1 MILSLGT
8 WIHFHDV
15 NLSILSTLCQQMKI
29 TEIIHIIF
37 SLIVHQTT
45 YQGPRVSVD
54 VSGNLILCCEPQICC
69 LALRA
74 ASHILGEPKGGFLLL
89 EERGPIRMGVRRAS
103 LGVSP
108 PRMAEG
114 WRYYAVS

>member
-1 MILSLGT
+1 MIKNELINMILSLGT

-54 VSGNLILCCEPQICC
+54 VSGNLILCCEPQICF

-74 ASHILGEPKGGFLLL
+74 ASNIVGEPRVDRSWKKGCPSGCAFGGLRL
-89 EERGPIRMGVRRAS
+89 V
-103 LGVSP
+103 
-108 PRMAEG
+108 
-114 WRYYAVS
+114 

>member
-69 LALRA
+69 LALRTA
-74 ASHILGEPKGGFLLL
+74 PHILKSRRVNSSFWKKGG
-89 EERGPIRMGVRRAS
+89 PS
-103 LGVSP
+103 
-108 PRMAEG
+108 G
-114 WRYYAVS
+114 WAFGGLRLV

>member
-29 TEIIHIIF
+29 TEITHIIF

-54 VSGNLILCCEPQICC
+54 VSGNLILCCKPQICC

-74 ASHILGEPKGGFLLL
+74 ASHILG
-89 EERGPIRMGVRRAS
+89 AQ
-103 LGVSP
+103 
-108 PRMAEG
+108 EG
-114 WRYYAVS
+114 S

>member
-29 TEIIHIIF
+29 TEITHIIF

-54 VSGNLILCCEPQICC
+54 VSGNLILCCKPQICC

-74 ASHILGEPKGGFLLL
+74 APHILGEPRVDCSFWKQGG
-89 EERGPIRMGVRRAS
+89 PS
-103 LGVSP
+103 
-108 PRMAEG
+108 G
-114 WRYYAVS
+114 WAFGGLRLV

>member
-1 MILSLGT
+1 MHDKNALINMILSLGT

-29 TEIIHIIF
+29 TEITHIIF
-37 SLIVHQTT
+37 SLIVHQTI

-74 ASHILGEPKGGFLLL
+74 APHILGEPRVDSSFWQKGG
-89 EERGPIRMGVRRAS
+89 PS
-103 LGVSP
+103 
-108 PRMAEG
+108 G
-114 WRYYAVS
+114 WAFGGLRLV